1 MKNASESLNGAET
14 ELPNDMFGN
23 PEDIGY
29 EMSNDDPD
37 DDKDEDEDEEESA
50 NWGDVD
56 PTHDP
61 RQPAGPMD
69 PSGPGSA
76 V

>member
-1 MKNASESLNGAET
+1 MKNANESQMSAEN
-14 ELPNDMFGN
+14 ELPKDMFGR
-23 PEDIGY
+23 PEDISY
-29 EMSNDDPD
+29 EMSDDDDPKED
-37 DDKDEDEDEEESA
+37 DEDEEESA